1 MKIDGKIKLLL
12 VLVIFI
18 ALTSSIYLYINGK
31 QYEEIPYKLFLD
43 HVEKELVEEI
53 ELSDKAKITGK
64 LKNGESFI
72 TDNPRTED
80 FKEYLLLYNI
90 KVVEGNKNQVLGQ
103 GISFILLLAGV
114 GVVAYLINNN
124 SKQAEKEMATMSK
137 MDTEGSLSNRITFDD
152 VAGNEE
158 AKESLKELIDF
169 IKNPD
174 RYNKYGARLPRGVLL
189 YVLLE
194 LVRPVG

>member
-1 MKIDGKIKLLL
+1 MK
-12 VLVIFI
+12 
-18 ALTSSIYLYINGK
+18 NGK
-31 QYEEIPYKLFLD
+31 
-43 HVEKELVEEI
+43 
-53 ELSDKAKITGK
+53 
-64 LKNGESFI
+64 SFI

-90 KVVEGNKNQVLGQ
+90 KVVEGSKSQVLGQ

-114 GVVAYLINNN
+114 GVVAYLINNGS

-137 MDTEGSLSNRITFDD
+137 IDTEGALSNMTTFDD

-169 IKNPD
+169 IK
-174 RYNKYGARLPRGVLL
+174 KPR
-189 YVLLE
+189 
-194 LVRPVG
+194 